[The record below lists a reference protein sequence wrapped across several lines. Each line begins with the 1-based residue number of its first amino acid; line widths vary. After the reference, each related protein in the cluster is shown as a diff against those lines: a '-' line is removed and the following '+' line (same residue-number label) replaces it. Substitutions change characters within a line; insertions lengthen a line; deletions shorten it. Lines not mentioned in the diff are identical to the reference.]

1 MKNVKDQIYAAL
13 AGVFGNV
20 TDQYPKDWAE
30 LPAVQYTEEDNK
42 VYEHT
47 AQGEEKSYV
56 RYRVD
61 IWHNRS
67 TSESALKVDKALA
80 ALGLVRTLCQDTPD
94 PSGLKHKVM
103 RYEVIIDMK
112 SEDVFKKKKKR
123 SVKNNAG
130 KWSKTRI

>member
-1 MKNVKDQIYAAL
+1 MNWKLHIILRRQSKRIYEKRKRSDL
-13 AGVFGNV
+13 FRTCRSVRECNG
-20 TDQYPKDWAE
+20 
-30 LPAVQYTEEDNK
+30 
-42 VYEHT
+42 
-47 AQGEEKSYV
+47 QGEEKSYV

-103 RYEVIIDMK
+103 RYEAIIDME
-112 SEDVFKKKKKR
+112 SEEVFWP
-123 SVKNNAG
+123 N
-130 KWSKTRI
+130 

>member
-1 MKNVKDQIYAAL
+1 MKNVKDQVFAAL
-13 AGVFGNV
+13 DAVFENV

-47 AQGEEKSYV
+47 NEGECKSYV

-67 TSESALKVDKALA
+67 TSQAALDTDKSLS
-80 ALGLVRTLCQDTPD
+80 ALGLVRTACQDALD
-94 PSGLKHKVM
+94 PSRLKHKVM
-103 RYEVIIDMK
+103 RNEAIIDIE
-112 SEDVFKKKKKR
+112 SDYVYWP
-123 SVKNNAG
+123 N
-130 KWSKTRI
+130 